1 MAASAACGSG
11 ASVPNAH
18 QVLNQLT
25 GDALRAALARC
36 CGAQRWIEGMLAAHP
51 FASDAALFACA
62 ERVWSGLTREDYI
75 EAFSHH
81 PRIGEDVAAL
91 RARFAGTATWA
102 SQEQAGVAG
111 ADEATLEAL
120 AENNRRYLARFGY
133 IFIVCASGKSAA
145 EMSRLLLAR
154 LDNAPDQ
161 ELAIAAGE
169 QARITRLRLEKL
181 ST

>member
-1 MAASAACGSG
+1 L
-11 ASVPNAH
+11 
-18 QVLNQLT
+18 LNQLS

-36 CGAQRWIEGMLAAHP
+36 CGAERWLEGMLAAHP
-51 FASDAALFACA
+51 FASDEALFASA
-62 ERVWSGLTREDYI
+62 ERLWQGLSRADYL

-91 RARFAGTATWA
+91 RERFAPSAGWA
-102 SQEQAGVAG
+102 SQEQAGVAA
-111 ADEATLEAL
+111 ADVSTLEAL
-120 AENNRRYLARFGY
+120 AENNRRYFARFGY

-145 EMSRLLLAR
+145 EMSSLLAAR
-154 LDNAPDQ
+154 LHNAPEQ
-161 ELAIAAGE
+161 ELAIAARE